1 MPPRQIG
8 DEYPLCPQAT
18 ESGGITLVFFSLDQY
33 SPCSRCHVN
42 LHSKVPHRHAT
53 EANWGRISF
62 MSPSDRI
69 GGNYSRVFLLR
80 SVFPLLPMPC
90 KFAFKGPPSTCHR
103 GKLGTIS
110 FMSPSDRIGGN
121 YSRVFLLRSVF
132 PLLPMP
138 CKFAFKGPP
147 STCHRGKL
155 GTNILYVPKRH
166 ATESGGITLVFFSL
180 DQYSPCSRCHVNLH
194 SKVPHRH
201 ATEANWGRI
210 SFMSPSDRI
219 GGNYSRV
226 FLLRSVFPLLPMPC
240 KFAFKGPPSTCH
252 RGKLGTNILYVP
264 KRQNRGELLSCFSP

>member
-8 DEYPLCPQAT
+8 DEYPLCPQATESGGITLVFFSLDQYSPCSRCHVNLHSKVPHRHATEANWGRISCPQAT

-110 FMSPSDRIGGN
+110 FD
-121 YSRVFLLRSVF
+121 
-132 PLLPMP
+132 
-138 CKFAFKGPP
+138 
-147 STCHRGKL
+147 
-155 GTNILYVPKRH
+155 
-166 ATESGGITLVFFSL
+166 
-180 DQYSPCSRCHVNLH
+180 
-194 SKVPHRH
+194 
-201 ATEANWGRI
+201 
-210 SFMSPSDRI
+210 
-219 GGNYSRV
+219 
-226 FLLRSVFPLLPMPC
+226 
-240 KFAFKGPPSTCH
+240 
-252 RGKLGTNILYVP
+252 VP

>member
-110 FMSPSDRIGGN
+110 FMSPSDRIGG
-121 YSRVFLLRSVF
+121 
-132 PLLPMP
+132 
-138 CKFAFKGPP
+138 
-147 STCHRGKL
+147 
-155 GTNILYVPKRH
+155 
-166 ATESGGITLVFFSL
+166 ITLVFFSL

-252 RGKLGTNILYVP
+252 RGKLGTILYVP

>member
-8 DEYPLCPQAT
+8 DEYPFVPKRQNQGNYSRVFLLGSYSPCSRCHVNLHSKVPHRHATIEANWGRISFMSPSDRIGGNYSRVFLLRSVFPLLPMPCKFAFKGPPSTCHRGKLGTMSPQAT

-155 GTNILYVPKRH
+155 GTNILYVPKR
-166 ATESGGITLVFFSL
+166 
-180 DQYSPCSRCHVNLH
+180 
-194 SKVPHRH
+194 
-201 ATEANWGRI
+201 
-210 SFMSPSDRI
+210 
-219 GGNYSRV
+219 
-226 FLLRSVFPLLPMPC
+226 
-240 KFAFKGPPSTCH
+240 
-252 RGKLGTNILYVP
+252 
-264 KRQNRGELLSCFSP
+264 QNRGGELLSCFSP